1 VTRPCSQAGLYG
13 SLVPRPGFTA
23 ACKRPGRLGLAARV
37 LPRAAPHVVRA
48 AGGRD
53 LVAELAAS
61 GAGRVVVTIIAGD
74 WFRQAGLLAEAAG
87 LKG

>member
-1 VTRPCSQAGLYG
+1 
-13 SLVPRPGFTA
+13 
-23 ACKRPGRLGLAARV
+23 V

-61 GAGRVVVTIIAGD
+61 GAGRVVVTITAGD

>member
-1 VTRPCSQAGLYG
+1 VIPW
-13 SLVPRPGFTA
+13 
-23 ACKRPGRLGLAARV
+23 
-37 LPRAAPHVVRA
+37 AAPRVARA

-53 LVAELAAS
+53 LVAVLTGPGHQGENR
-61 GAGRVVVTIIAGD
+61 GAGRAVVTITAGN